1 MGKNVFSPV
10 EIVDLTAQKIKVE
23 APIFVSDEPEP
34 LDIYEGPTA
43 DDLRREAQ
51 AFKDSWVQEK
61 EHLIQEAH
69 DEAEGILKQAEK
81 TAFEEVKVKTDS
93 AIRDKRIAEDEAERI
108 KSEAESEAEK
118 IRQQAVDERDK
129 VFDEARITAVAEGRD
144 EGWKEGRAEAERLI
158 ERLHKILDAS
168 IEKRQEIID
177 EAETQL
183 IDLVLLV
190 SRKVVK
196 VISENQKNVVIN
208 NIVQA
213 LRKLK
218 SRGDVAIR
226 VNLADLD
233 LTTEHIKD
241 FMRMAE
247 NVKSITVL
255 EDSSVDKG
263 GAVIETDFGQIDA
276 RISSQ
281 LREIEEKILELVP
294 IRTTGEG

>member
-1 MGKNVFSPV
+1 MAKNVFYPV
-10 EIVDLTAQKIKVE
+10 EIVDLTAQKVKVQ
-23 APIFVSDEPEP
+23 APVFVTAEPEP

-43 DDLRREAQ
+43 DDLRREAE
-51 AFKDSWVQEK
+51 AFRESWNTEKERLVQE
-61 EHLIQEAH
+61 AR
-69 DEAEGILKQAEK
+69 DEAEAIRKQAEK
-81 TAFEEVKVKTDS
+81 TAFEEVKSKTDA
-93 AIRDKRIAEDEAERI
+93 AIRDKRVAEDESERI
-108 KSEAESEAEK
+108 KSEAETEAER

-129 VFDEARITAVAEGRD
+129 VFQESRTAGYEEGRE

-158 ERLHKILDAS
+158 GRLHKILDAS

-233 LTTEHIKD
+233 LTTEHVKD

>member
-1 MGKNVFSPV
+1 MAKNVFHPV
-10 EIVDLTAQKIKVE
+10 EIVDLTAQKVKVE
-23 APIFVSDEPEP
+23 APVFASNEPEP

-43 DDLRREAQ
+43 DDLRREAE
-51 AFKDSWVQEK
+51 AFRESWSGEKDRLVQD
-61 EHLIQEAH
+61 AH
-69 DEAEGILKQAEK
+69 DEADKIKKQAEQ
-81 TAFEEVKVKTDS
+81 TAFGEVKSKTDA

-108 KSEAESEAEK
+108 KSEAQAEADGIRATAEAE
-118 IRQQAVDERDK
+118 RDR
-129 VFDEARITAVAEGRD
+129 VFAEARTTAEEEGR
-144 EGWKEGRAEAERLI
+144 EAGWKDGRAEADRLI
-158 ERLHKILDAS
+158 GRLHKILDAS

-294 IRTTGEG
+294 IRSTGEG

>member
-1 MGKNVFSPV
+1 MAKNVFYPI
-10 EIVDLTAQKIKVE
+10 EIVDLTAQKVKVE
-23 APIFVSDEPEP
+23 APVFVSDEPEP
-34 LDIYEGPTA
+34 LDLYEGPTA
-43 DDLRREAQ
+43 DDLRREAE
-51 AFKDSWVQEK
+51 AFKESWTGEK
-61 EHLIQEAH
+61 ERLVQEAH
-69 DEAEGILKQAEK
+69 DEAEGIRKTAEK
-81 TAFEEVKVKTDS
+81 TAFEEVKSKTDS
-93 AIRDKRIAEDEAERI
+93 AIRDKRIAEDESDRI
-108 KSEAESEAEK
+108 KGEAESEAERIK
-118 IRQQAVDERDK
+118 QQAVDERDR
-129 VFDEARITAVAEGRD
+129 VFEEARSTGYGEGRE

-158 ERLHKILDAS
+158 ERLHKILDAA
-168 IEKRQEIID
+168 IEKRQEVID

>member
-1 MGKNVFSPV
+1 MPVVSGPKRKPIGDRITSEAKNAGF
-10 EIVDLTAQKIKVE
+10 E
-23 APIFVSDEPEP
+23 
-34 LDIYEGPTA
+34 EG
-43 DDLRREAQ
+43 REA
-51 AFKDSWVQEK
+51 
-61 EHLIQEAH
+61 
-69 DEAEGILKQAEK
+69 
-81 TAFEEVKVKTDS
+81 
-93 AIRDKRIAEDEAERI
+93 
-108 KSEAESEAEK
+108 
-118 IRQQAVDERDK
+118 
-129 VFDEARITAVAEGRD
+129 
-144 EGWKEGRAEAERLI
+144 GWKEGRAEAERLV

-168 IEKRQEIID
+168 IEKRQVIID

-183 IDLVLLV
+183 IDLVLLIA
-190 SRKVVK
+190 RKVVK

-233 LTTEHIKD
+233 LTTEHVKD

-247 NVKSITVL
+247 NVKSVTVL

-263 GAVIETDFGQIDA
+263 GAVIETDFGRIDA

-294 IRTTGEG
+294 IKTSGEG

>member
-1 MGKNVFSPV
+1 MAKNVFHPI
-10 EIVDLTAQKIKVE
+10 EIVDLTAQKVKVE
-23 APIFVSDEPEP
+23 APVFVSDEPEP
-34 LDIYEGPTA
+34 LDLYEGPTA
-43 DDLRREAQ
+43 DDLRREAE
-51 AFKDSWVQEK
+51 AFKESWTGEK
-61 EHLIQEAH
+61 ERLVQEAH
-69 DEAEGILKQAEK
+69 DEAEGIRKTAEK
-81 TAFEEVKVKTDS
+81 TAFEEVKSKTDS
-93 AIRDKRIAEDEAERI
+93 AIRDKRIAEDESDRIKGEADSEAERI
-108 KSEAESEAEK
+108 K
-118 IRQQAVDERDK
+118 QQAVDERDR
-129 VFDEARITAVAEGRD
+129 VFEEARSTGYGEGRE

-158 ERLHKILDAS
+158 ERLHKILDAA
-168 IEKRQEIID
+168 IEKRQEVID